1 MTIRRIEF
9 LREFESLYRENYS
22 RMFFFSLTL
31 VGEEESARDIVSD
44 VFSKVWDDYDLLDH
58 RNMRSYLMTSVR
70 NRSVDHLRRLQ
81 RTGRPTDIAHLVAE
95 IDTLQWDVDREIMLQ
110 QLERDLLTLPELTQS
125 VLRLCYYKRMTYSQT
140 AEALGITPRMVKRH
154 ITNALARLREKYGVH
169 KKI

>member
-22 RMFFFSLTL
+22 RMYFFSLTL

-44 VFSKVWDDYDLLDH
+44 IFSKVWDDYDLLDH

-70 NRSVDHLRRLQ
+70 NRSVDHLRRQQ
-81 RTGRPTDIAHLVAE
+81 RTGRQTDISHLMAE
-95 IDTLQWDVDREIMLQ
+95 TDTLQWDEDREIMLQ
-110 QLERDLLTLPELTQS
+110 QLERDLLALPELTQS

-140 AEALGITPRMVKRH
+140 AETLGITPRMVKRH
-154 ITNALARLREKYGVH
+154 ITNALTRLREKYGVH
-169 KKI
+169 KKS